1 MRKSNIP
8 AEKLLPF
15 EIIEAAT
22 KGDLD
27 ALAAVLNHFEG
38 YIASRSTRIFYD
50 EFGRSYHCVDQEL
63 KQRIE
68 NKLTARI
75 IQKFKAV

>member
-8 AEKLLPF
+8 VEKLLPF

-38 YIASRSTRIFYD
+38 YIASQVYPYF
-50 EFGRSYHCVDQEL
+50 L
-63 KQRIE
+63 
-68 NKLTARI
+68 
-75 IQKFKAV
+75 